1 MASKGHR
8 EREPRSRRTI
18 ATSVS
23 VWVQIALV
31 ASITLLAGCAT
42 YNEELAQVRVNADVG
57 AYPQAL
63 DQLNDMLGVESVDES
78 PDSWKGDRPLATL
91 ERAVLLQAEG
101 EYALSARDLG
111 GAETELELLDIGT
124 DVAGEIGKY
133 VYSDSSDDYVAS
145 PIERLALNGLNMAN
159 YLALGDLDGAAV
171 EARRYTNMRDYLAS
185 VHLEAAG
192 SFGAY
197 LAGFTFE
204 HLGEGDRALRYYEE
218 ALENGQLDSLV
229 APISRLAQLHP
240 YRGPRIRATLDA
252 GGELGGS
259 RSRRPSEILTVF
271 ALGRVPHKEPKRIP
285 VGAAV
290 GIAGSWVSG
299 NASVLEYSILKVV
312 VYPELVDSGY
322 LARSASLTIDGQPRK
337 IERVSNL
344 GNDIQR
350 EYELVKPR
358 IIGSALSRMIAR
370 AVAAEGARLA
380 GKQAGS
386 AGGIIGLLA
395 ALATEG
401 SLVALDRP
409 DTRSWTFLP
418 DQIEIARTPVSA
430 GEHQLEIQIPG
441 VGESR
446 SIAVDVPEGGFAVVV
461 VTVPR

>member
-1 MASKGHR
+1 MASKGRR
-8 EREPRSRRTI
+8 ECAALCDWTNASG
-18 ATSVS
+18 V
-23 VWVQIALV
+23 ALV
-31 ASITLLAGCAT
+31 TRLALVVAFATLSGCAT
-42 YNEELAQVRVNADVG
+42 YNEELANIRVNADVG

-63 DQLNDMLGVESVDES
+63 EQLNGMLGVASIEES
-78 PDSWKGDRPLATL
+78 PDSWEGNRPLATL

-101 EYALSARDLG
+101 EFALSARDLS

-145 PIERLALNGLNMAN
+145 PIERLALNGLNLAN

-171 EARRYTNMRDYLAS
+171 EARRYTNMRDYLES
-185 VHLEAAG
+185 VNLEAAG

-204 HLGEGDRALRYYEE
+204 RLGEGDRALRYYEE
-218 ALENGQLDSLV
+218 ALEAGSLDSLV
-229 APISRLAQLHP
+229 KPIARLASIHP
-240 YRGPRIRATLDA
+240 YRGPRVRAALDA
-252 GGELGGS
+252 AGAPNGLRGD
-259 RSRRPSEILTVF
+259 RPTEILTVF

-290 GIAGSWVSG
+290 GIAGTWISG
-299 NASVLEYSILKVV
+299 NADVLEYSILKVV

-322 LARSASLTIDGQPRK
+322 LAREASLTIDGQPRK
-337 IERVSNL
+337 IERVSSL
-344 GNDIQR
+344 GNDIRR
-350 EYELVKPR
+350 EYEIVKPR
-358 IIGSALSRMIAR
+358 IVGSALSRMITR

-430 GEHQLEIQIPG
+430 GDHQLEVQIPG
-441 VGESR
+441 AGESR
-446 SIAVDVPEGGFAVVV
+446 SITVTVPEGGFAVVV

>member
-1 MASKGHR
+1 MGERASR
-8 EREPRSRRTI
+8 FERTD
-18 ATSVS
+18 ATRFAFVM
-23 VWVQIALV
+23 QIALV
-31 ASITLLAGCAT
+31 ASFTILSGCAT
-42 YNEELAQVRVNADVG
+42 YNEELANVRINADAG
-57 AYPQAL
+57 AYPEAL
-63 DQLNDMLGVESVDES
+63 DQLNDMLGVSSINEV
-78 PDSWKGDRPLATL
+78 PDSWKGNRPLATL
-91 ERAVLLQAEG
+91 ERAILLQAEG

-111 GAETELELLDIGT
+111 GAETELEMLDIGT

-133 VYSDSSDDYVAS
+133 VYSDSSADYVAS
-145 PIERLALNGLNMAN
+145 PIERLALNGLNIAN
-159 YLALGDLDGAAV
+159 YLALGDLGGAAV
-171 EARRYTNMRDYLAS
+171 ESRRYTNMRDYLAS
-185 VHLEAAG
+185 VQLEASG

-229 APISRLAQLHP
+229 APISRLAQFHP
-240 YRGPRIRATLDA
+240 YRGPRIRAAVEA
-252 GGELGGS
+252 GGEPGGS
-259 RSRRPSEILTVF
+259 RSKRPSEILTVF

-285 VGAAV
+285 IGAAV
-290 GIAGSWVSG
+290 GIAGSWISG

-322 LARSASLTIDGQPRK
+322 LARQASLKIDGQPRK
-337 IERVSNL
+337 IERISNL

-358 IIGSALSRMIAR
+358 IIGAALSRMIAR
-370 AVAAEGARLA
+370 AAAAEGARVA
-380 GKQAGS
+380 GNQAGS
-386 AGGIIGLLA
+386 AGSVVGLLA

-401 SLVALDRP
+401 TLVALDRP

-441 VGESR
+441 AGESR
-446 SIAVDVPEGGFAVVV
+446 SVAVNVPEGGFAVVV